1 MKISF
6 IISLFITLCK
16 GGAWIGLG
24 ILLRDHFDSFI
35 TLVTRRNVP
44 EDQSYTDFSGQA
56 MRIIKLVGL
65 LFMLLGIAVIVMG
78 LVTVIMGSRFGFTN
92 ADFKF

>member
-1 MKISF
+1 MKIAF
-6 IISLFITLCK
+6 VISLFITLCK

-24 ILLRDHFDSFI
+24 LLLRDHFDSFI

-56 MRIIKLVGL
+56 MKIIKLVGL
-65 LFMLLGIAVIVMG
+65 LFVLLGIAIMVMG
-78 LVTVIMGSRFGFTN
+78 VVTVIVGSGFGLTN
-92 ADFKF
+92 AGFKF